1 MSFRKQILIG
11 IIIMCLGFTLSII
24 SNINWFSNLGV
35 CILGLM
41 FVINPV
47 EPEKYK
53 DYPNL
58 TRWIRITGIIIIVI
72 GAITRFNW

>member
-1 MSFRKQILIG
+1 
-11 IIIMCLGFTLSII
+11 MCLSFTLSII

-35 CILGLM
+35 CILGLL

-47 EPEKYK
+47 EPERYK
-53 DYPNL
+53 GYPRF
-58 TRWIRITGIIIIVI
+58 TRCIRITGIIIIVL